1 MDTIAIET
9 RNVDFSFPR
18 TGLTISSLNVKVKKG
33 AIYGFLG
40 PNGSG
45 KTTSIRLMLGLLSP
59 LKGTILLFGR
69 ELSKVAPGIFSRI
82 GTLVETPSLYDHLSA
97 FDNLRI
103 VQRIKNIP
111 VEAISESLSLVGLND
126 VVNKPVGKFSLG
138 MKQRL
143 GLAIAL
149 MSNPELL
156 ILDEPS
162 NGLDP
167 SGMLEV
173 RELLLRLNKEKGITI
188 MISSHLLSEI
198 EKLVSHVGI
207 INNGALIFQDTIGA
221 LQQFQQPLLHIK
233 TNDNIQAVDF
243 LQTSLPAK
251 LNCEN
256 IELVIDGDDEV
267 AGIAKK
273 LMVAGYDIYDLHVSK
288 GSLENIFISITDK
301 RQKKA

>member
-1 MDTIAIET
+1 
-9 RNVDFSFPR
+9 
-18 TGLTISSLNVKVKKG
+18 
-33 AIYGFLG
+33 
-40 PNGSG
+40 
-45 KTTSIRLMLGLLSP
+45 
-59 LKGTILLFGR
+59 FGR